1 MLNEDNIVTL
11 LGSDEFKN
19 AVEEGVALNS
29 ETVTSCKS
37 RDKDNFE
44 RFYELMLDSDEEIQA
59 ILNKRKKNRTDDE
72 NTKVKQ
78 FKKKVTQM
86 YKQTQLLL
94 SEEDVEE
101 GKKTRVEKLVEKI
114 FPVITILKYIGE
126 NKLEVEFRKNGITLQ
141 FNELDNNQYLS
152 NDTVKQNIKNIFTN
166 AKAIKDQVNDQSKSI
181 ADSIF
186 MQIPVDLQ
194 FDKDTNPAGM
204 KPSGFKKL
212 VDLKTRL
219 ALAKTDESK
228 DKVNEKIHDL
238 IVDTQF
244 DRARNNLMMESMTAI
259 SESTEEQQN
268 DNNQS

>member
-1 MLNEDNIVTL
+1 M
-11 LGSDEFKN
+11 
-19 AVEEGVALNS
+19 
-29 ETVTSCKS
+29 
-37 RDKDNFE
+37 NFNYSLKE
-44 RFYELMLDSDEEIQA
+44 QDS
-59 ILNKRKKNRTDDE
+59 
-72 NTKVKQ
+72 
-78 FKKKVTQM
+78 
-86 YKQTQLLL
+86 
-94 SEEDVEE
+94 
-101 GKKTRVEKLVEKI
+101 
-114 FPVITILKYIGE
+114 
-126 NKLEVEFRKNGITLQ
+126 
-141 FNELDNNQYLS
+141 
-152 NDTVKQNIKNIFTN
+152 VKQNIKNIFTN

>member
-1 MLNEDNIVTL
+1 
-11 LGSDEFKN
+11 
-19 AVEEGVALNS
+19 
-29 ETVTSCKS
+29 
-37 RDKDNFE
+37 
-44 RFYELMLDSDEEIQA
+44 MLDSDEEIQT

-72 NTKVKQ
+72 NTRVKQ

-114 FPVITILKYIGE
+114 FPVITVLKYIGE
-126 NKLEVEFRKNGITLQ
+126 NKLEAEFRKYGITLQ

-181 ADSIF
+181 ADNIF

-212 VDLKTRL
+212 VDL
-219 ALAKTDESK
+219 TDESK